1 MTQNLPQSKIQTESG
16 LIVIT
21 WMDCQDRK
29 EMNKYQP
36 CTQVYGVCFNDDGEI
51 LVIDEKGNGSWK
63 PIGGTPEVG
72 ESPEQTLTREL
83 MEEADVELVEMLPV
97 GVQKVEEFYP
107 DPEHPKVYYQWR
119 FAGKIAKLHPQTP
132 DPATG
137 NIYQRMFVS
146 PEDINQ
152 TVKWGETGK
161 ALFAA
166 AVKIIQRKGN
176 G

>member
-1 MTQNLPQSKIQTESG
+1 MAQKMPQSKIETESG
-16 LIVIT
+16 LVVIT

-29 EMNKYQP
+29 EMDRYQP
-36 CTQVYGVCFNDDGEI
+36 CTQVYGVCFNDDGDI

-72 ESPEQTLTREL
+72 ESPEQTLIREL

-107 DPEHPKVYYQWR
+107 DPEHPKVYFQWR

-132 DPATG
+132 DPDTG
-137 NIYQRMFVS
+137 RIYLRKFVGAD
-146 PEDINQ
+146 EINGV
-152 TVKWGETGK
+152 VKWGDTGN
-161 ALFAA
+161 ALFTAA
-166 AVKIIQRKGN
+166 IKRIKQ
-176 G
+176 